1 MLPSSSRVG
10 FLTFAIVVVLAAR
23 SGAQFGVPLNHD
35 DPKLQPAA
43 VRELVAKYCR
53 MDYAGARLDS
63 ADWVKLE
70 PLVAWHANP
79 DFSLFM
85 PTSRF
90 DVDTEPILE
99 HGKYQ
104 VMVHYRLL
112 GRYDLSEGYSQESA
126 NQIEDVQFTVSEVN
140 GDWRIS
146 EANPGYPHP
155 SRAAALQ
162 WANKKLAE
170 TQDPAIKVIYQRAV
184 EQLQTQKSNPLA
196 K

>member
-1 MLPSSSRVG
+1 MLPSSCVRILVFAFLVGLASR
-10 FLTFAIVVVLAAR
+10 AD
-23 SGAQFGVPLNHD
+23 AQFGVPLNHD
-35 DPKLQPAA
+35 DPKLEPAA

-53 MDYAGARLDS
+53 MDYAGARLEP

-90 DVDTEPILE
+90 DVDTEPALE

-104 VMVHYRLL
+104 VTVHYRLL
-112 GRYDLSEGYSQESA
+112 GRYDLSEGYSHESA
-126 NQIEDVQFTVSEVN
+126 NQIEDVRFTVSEVN
-140 GDWRIS
+140 GEWRIS
-146 EANPGYPHP
+146 EVNPSYPHP

-170 TQDPAIKVIYQRAV
+170 TQDPAMKAVYQTSV